1 MLQTCVFSSSGLCTE
16 VNILTYHWL
25 LCKEIEISY
34 FFYAVCLSY
43 YMLLVK
49 NKHSIVDI
57 WTVSCETG
65 LIINIISIIM
75 NSIMYSTTASSEQEC

>member
-43 YMLLVK
+43 YML
-49 NKHSIVDI
+49 HSIVDI